1 MYALN
6 YFCPKDYNDCRGQ
19 NRLDRKWFLLMASF
33 SYSLAF
39 HHVSVKPGYDPL
51 PLNTFFFYKD
61 EELARKAFEA
71 YEEAMSTVNSDGWK
85 VEKQTPEGDVV
96 HSKFIRRNHKVFRL
110 TVSERAC
117 SDSKFLF

>member
-1 MYALN
+1 
-6 YFCPKDYNDCRGQ
+6 
-19 NRLDRKWFLLMASF
+19 MASF

-39 HHVSVKPGYDPL
+39 HHVSIKPGFDPL
-51 PLNTFFFYKD
+51 TLYTFFFCKD